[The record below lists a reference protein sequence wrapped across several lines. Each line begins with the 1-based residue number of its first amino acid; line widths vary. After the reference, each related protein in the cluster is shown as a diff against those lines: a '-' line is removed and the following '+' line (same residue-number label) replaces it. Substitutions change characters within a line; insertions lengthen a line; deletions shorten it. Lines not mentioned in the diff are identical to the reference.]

1 MEVYGKILN
10 GSHELFTRFGVRS
23 ITMDDIAK
31 HLSISKKTI
40 YQYFKDKSDLVVSVS
55 RMHLEQEREEIQSI
69 KAHTSNAIETLIE
82 ESMCMRTK
90 MSDLNPSLIYD
101 LQKYHPEA
109 WDLYLESK
117 EAVYI
122 RSLQETLKSGI
133 EEGYFRDDIDTE
145 ILAVLRVEQIEM
157 ALDNRAYPRHKFDFQ
172 DVLQQL
178 FDHFLNGLVSE
189 KGRKLLKKY
198 KQGHVEYKSQ

>member
-1 MEVYGKILN
+1 MDNYNNIIN
-10 GSHELFTRFGVRS
+10 ASHELFTRFGVRS

-40 YQYFKDKSDLVVSVS
+40 YQYFKDKHDLVLSVS
-55 RMHLEQEREEIQSI
+55 KMHLEQEREEIYSI
-69 KAHTSNAIETLIE
+69 KSQTSNAIETLIE
-82 ESMCMRTK
+82 ESLCMRTK
-90 MSDLNPSLIYD
+90 MSDMNPSLIYD
-101 LQKYHPEA
+101 LQKYYPEA
-109 WDLYLESK
+109 WNLYLESK
-117 EAVYI
+117 EEVYI

-133 EEGYFRDDIDTE
+133 AEGYFRQDINPE

-157 ALDNRAYPRHKFDFQ
+157 ALNNRAYPRHKFDFK
-172 DVLQQL
+172 DVLIQL

-198 KQGHVEYKSQ
+198 QQQHVEFTK